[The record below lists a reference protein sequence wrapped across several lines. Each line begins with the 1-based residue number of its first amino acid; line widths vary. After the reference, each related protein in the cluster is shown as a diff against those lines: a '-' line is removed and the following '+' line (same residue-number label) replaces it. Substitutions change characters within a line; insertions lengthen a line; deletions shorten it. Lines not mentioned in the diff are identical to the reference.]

1 MKVGIVG
8 SGFVGSATA
17 YALVLQGVAREVVL
31 VDLDRKLAQ
40 AHAEDILHATP
51 FAYPVWVRSGW
62 YEDLEGARV
71 VIVAAGVAQRPGE
84 TRLQLL
90 DRNAQVFADVVP
102 KILKAAP
109 EAVLLI
115 ATNPVD
121 VMTQVAYRLSGL
133 PPERV
138 VGSGTILDT
147 ARFRALL
154 AQHLLVAPQS
164 VHAFVVG
171 EHGDSEVLVWSSAQV
186 GGVDLEAFAPGQG
199 ARPYPRRPPPD
210 RRRGAPA
217 AYRII
222 EGKGATYYGIGAGL
236 ARLTRAILTDE
247 KGVFTVSLFT
257 PEVEGVEEV
266 ALSPAPHPGGS
277 WGGGHPL
284 PPAERGGAP
293 GPQAER
299 RDPQRGGLGP
309 GLLNLVQMGE
319 EGEEL
324 LLREPLPLRLRRP
337 GQVEGHEGE
346 GGAAGEG
353 HEDLLDPL
361 SVQGA
366 GPGEFPPHRQEEGG
380 HQVPPPGLHPG
391 GVGGRHL
398 LALKVAEGL
407 LVGAAVFQH
416 PGVKE
421 GQDPLLVSE
430 RSPRSWRSARRAPP

>member
-1 MKVGIVG
+1 MG

-17 YALVLQGVAREVVL
+17 YALALQGVAREVVL

-51 FAYPVWVRSGW
+51 FAHPVWVRAGW

-102 KILKAAP
+102 RILKAAP

-133 PPERV
+133 PPGRV

-154 AQHLLVAPQS
+154 AEYLRVAPQS
-164 VHAFVVG
+164 IHAYVVG
-171 EHGDSEVLVWSSAQV
+171 EHGDSEVLIWSSAQV
-186 GGVDLEAFAPGQG
+186 GGVGLEAFAQ
-199 ARPYPRRPPPD
+199 ARGRSLTPEDRLRIDEGVRR
-210 RRRGAPA
+210 A

-236 ARLTRAILTDE
+236 ARLTQAILGDE
-247 KGVFTVSLFT
+247 KGVYTASVFT

-266 ALSPAPHPGGS
+266 ALSLPRILGAGGVEATVY
-277 WGGGHPL
+277 PRL
-284 PPAERGGAP
+284 NEEER
-293 GPQAER
+293 QA
-299 RDPQRGGLGP
+299 
-309 GLLNLVQMGE
+309 
-319 EGEEL
+319 
-324 LLREPLPLRLRRP
+324 LRRSA
-337 GQVEGHEGE
+337 EILK
-346 GGAAGEG
+346 GAA
-353 HEDLLDPL
+353 
-361 SVQGA
+361 S
-366 GPGEFPPHRQEEGG
+366 
-380 HQVPPPGLHPG
+380 
-391 GVGGRHL
+391 
-398 LALKVAEGL
+398 ALG
-407 LVGAAVFQH
+407 F
-416 PGVKE
+416 
-421 GQDPLLVSE
+421 
-430 RSPRSWRSARRAPP
+430 